1 MTNEIYTVL
10 SERTDYEVSA
20 ANTAFHAGMEC
31 ERSKPHVVM
40 IDVHI
45 GGGDGREIA
54 EMIRS
59 NESLSAT
66 RLIAMSGKL
75 TDGQSHSLRA
85 IGFDGFL
92 KKPFT
97 VKQAVDAI
105 EQATAVVH

>member
-1 MTNEIYTVL
+1 
-10 SERTDYEVSA
+10 
-20 ANTAFHAGMEC
+20 MEC